1 MMNILQYPFITPY
14 TNVVYNI
21 TCGSEPHHAIHSP
34 LMQWL
39 LNGKIAENP
48 TITPS
53 TEVQVVRP
61 SSKNRFIE
69 SVTVEAIPT
78 TTP

>member
-1 MMNILQYPFITPY
+1 MNILQYPFITSY
-14 TNVVYNI
+14 NNAVYNI
-21 TCGSEPHHAIHSP
+21 TYGSNHDHAIYSP

-48 TITPS
+48 VITPS
-53 TEVQVVRP
+53 AEVQVVRP